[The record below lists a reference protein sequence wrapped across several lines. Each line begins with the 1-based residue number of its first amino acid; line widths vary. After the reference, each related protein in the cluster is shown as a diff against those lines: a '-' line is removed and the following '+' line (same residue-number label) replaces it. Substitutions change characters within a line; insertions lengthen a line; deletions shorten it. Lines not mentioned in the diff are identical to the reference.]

1 MHTVTGVDRPL
12 RATILGAWR
21 TNNRLTVFLVERLTP
36 SLWVAALPGAPRRTI
51 RMVAGHVHNARC
63 RWVKALGAEFGI
75 AVPRSVDRRKVGR
88 PELVRALARSNRAML
103 RLLDLGCDRG
113 GTIPTAST
121 YVWRNL
127 PLDVGHVLAYFVAHE
142 AHHRG
147 QIVLAARALGERL
160 PAAITDGLW
169 QWTKRAQEASSDE

>member
-1 MHTVTGVDRPL
+1 MDLAL
-12 RATILGAWR
+12 RTSILGAWR
-21 TNNRLTVFLVERLTP
+21 TNHRLTVLLVERLP
-36 SLWVAALPGAPRRTI
+36 AGLWAATLPGAPRRTI
-51 RMVAGHVHNARC
+51 RMVLGHVHNARC

-75 AVPRSVDRRKVGR
+75 AVPARVDRLSVKRA
-88 PELVRALARSNRAML
+88 ELVRALGRSSRAML
-103 RLLDLGCDRG
+103 RLLELGCDHG
-113 GTIPTAST
+113 GTIPAAST

-160 PAAITDGLW
+160 PPTVTDGLW
-169 QWTKRAQEASSDE
+169 QWNRRAVEAEANE